1 MNVKPTP
8 EEIAAM
14 VFERECAER
23 YHEHVRQAQMKSE
36 RDVEQ
41 EEMLR

>member
-1 MNVKPTP
+1 
-8 EEIAAM
+8 M

-41 EEMLR
+41 EEMLRWLKRKFGLPA